1 MVELSL
7 KVGDEETDMLETA
20 LLFHSLTGLA
30 QWIFFI
36 IIAIIVAKYIKKK
49 NADSGQNKHS

>member
-7 KVGDEETDMLETA
+7 KIGNEETNILETTM
-20 LLFHSLTGLA
+20 LISSITNLA

-36 IIAIIVAKYIKKK
+36 IIAIAIVNYIKKK
-49 NADSGQNKHS
+49 NADHGKDKHS

>member
-7 KVGDEETDMLETA
+7 KVGDEETDALETA

-30 QWIFFI
+30 QWIFL
-36 IIAIIVAKYIKKK
+36 IIVAVMIAKYIKKK
-49 NADSGQNKHS
+49 NANSGTNKHS